1 MIISFRDKRTRA
13 FFEGERVQAFQGFER
28 QAILRLDRLHAADRL
43 MALNTPGNRLEGLRG
58 IAKASTA
65 SASMINGG
73 FALNG
78 RKVPLGRLTRKL
90 RITIRRLTMTRL
102 LIHPGEH
109 LADELKALGMSAN
122 ELAKELGVP
131 TNRITQIIRGKRG
144 ITGDTALRLGR
155 WFGTG
160 PDIWMNLQKNYEL
173 RLAAQEIGDALQKI
187 PQRHGKA
194 KTSNDLHP

>member
-1 MIISFRDKRTRA
+1 M
-13 FFEGERVQAFQGFER
+13 V
-28 QAILRLDRLHAADRL
+28 
-43 MALNTPGNRLEGLRG
+43 
-58 IAKASTA
+58 
-65 SASMINGG
+65 
-73 FALNG
+73 
-78 RKVPLGRLTRKL
+78 
-90 RITIRRLTMTRL
+90 RI

-131 TNRITQIIRGKRG
+131 TNRLTEIIRGKRG
-144 ITGDTALRLGR
+144 ISGDTALRLGR

-187 PQRHGKA
+187 PEHKEKA
-194 KTSNDLHP
+194 KTGKDLQSVARAHDKQPFGLRSWSLGSRRGTKRIYRLSGLKPRVADLGRRRKGKLNLFVKLPTASYHREPGDGGCAAPG